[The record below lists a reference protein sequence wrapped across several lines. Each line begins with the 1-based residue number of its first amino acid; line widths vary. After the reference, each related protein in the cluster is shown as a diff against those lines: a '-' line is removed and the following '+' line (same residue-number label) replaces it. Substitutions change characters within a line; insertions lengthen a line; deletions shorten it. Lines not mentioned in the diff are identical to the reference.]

1 MSIFSATLGSFGSI
15 SFLSLSHS
23 HSQQQQQQQQHQQ
36 QPDPFNF
43 PKFPHKLQYYRSKIM
58 MVSSSNNT
66 NNTHIDEV
74 DNGLL
79 QRPSAPNSLDTLR
92 QARVCLSSTFHSL

>member
-1 MSIFSATLGSFGSI
+1 MSIFSATLGSFGAI
-15 SFLSLSHS
+15 SSLSLSHS
-23 HSQQQQQQQQHQQ
+23 HSQQQQQQQQ
-36 QPDPFNF
+36 PDPFNF
-43 PKFPHKLQYYRSKIM
+43 PKCPHKLHYYRSKIM